1 MSKYKTIIYTKKI
14 INSIS
19 QQNMDILQNS
29 ELLNN
34 NSIIEL
40 NYHYANLLN
49 SSKNIITQNSFY

>member
-29 ELLNN
+29 ELL
-34 NSIIEL
+34 
-40 NYHYANLLN
+40 
-49 SSKNIITQNSFY
+49 KQ